1 MNQNEF
7 DENNPFYP
15 NVFPRIWLLF
25 LFTIGVFVLENI
37 LILVIW
43 AVIYSLKYY
52 LNPFTREVF
61 GNKYIIPELILLLVL
76 INKIFI
82 N

>member
-7 DENNPFYP
+7 DENYPFYP
-15 NVFPRIWLLF
+15 KVFPRIWLLF
-25 LFTIGVFVLENI
+25 LFTIAVFAVEYI
-37 LILVIW
+37 IFLVIYV
-43 AVIYSLKYY
+43 VIYSLKYY
-52 LNPFTREVF
+52 LNPFTRELF

-76 INKIFI
+76 INRIFI